1 MSPTDLERIKS
12 GSVVALPPPV
22 GQYSPVT
29 MRTRQ
34 WLTTGEAA
42 VLLRSSRAHVLD
54 LCLRGLLPYVTIDAQ
69 RRMRRCDVEA
79 LIEPR
84 MDREQL
90 ETLWL
95 HRAVAGRLVRN
106 PRAVMAAASINL
118 RRLRRMH
125 PEGRAWEWLDRW
137 DALLEQGVEAVL
149 EALTSSAAYA
159 VELRASSPFG
169 GILPDS
175 ERRAVVAAFAESR
188 RHQARSMPPE
198 KFEQVLRTV

>member
-1 MSPTDLERIKS
+1 
-12 GSVVALPPPV
+12 
-22 GQYSPVT
+22 
-29 MRTRQ
+29 MRARE

-42 VLLRSSRAHVLD
+42 VLLRSSRAHVVD
-54 LCLRGLLPYVTIDAQ
+54 LCLRGLVPYASIGSQ
-69 RRMRRCDVEA
+69 RRIRRCDVEA

-95 HRAVAGRLVRN
+95 HRAVAGRLVRD
-106 PRAVMAAASINL
+106 PRAVLAAAAINL

-137 DALLEQGVEAVL
+137 DAVLEQGVETVL

-159 VELRASSPFG
+159 VELRATSPFA
-169 GILPDS
+169 GILPDG
-175 ERRAVVAAFAESR
+175 ERQAVVAACAASR
-188 RHQARSMPPE
+188 RDHARSMPPE
-198 KFEQVLRTV
+198 KFERVLRSV

>member
-1 MSPTDLERIKS
+1 MGAREW
-12 GSVVALPPPV
+12 
-22 GQYSPVT
+22 
-29 MRTRQ
+29 M
-34 WLTTGEAA
+34 TTGEAA
-42 VLLRSSRAHVLD
+42 VLLRSSRAHVVD
-54 LCLRGLLPYVTIDAQ
+54 LCLRGLLPHVRIDSQ

-95 HRAVAGRLVRN
+95 HRAVAGRLVRD
-106 PRAVMAAASINL
+106 PRAVLAAAAINL

-137 DALLEQGVEAVL
+137 DAVLEQGVEAVL

-159 VELRASSPFG
+159 VELRAASPFA
-169 GILPDS
+169 GILPDG
-175 ERRAVVAAFAESR
+175 ERQAVVVAFADSR
-188 RHQARSMPPE
+188 RDQVRSMPPE
-198 KFEQVLRTV
+198 KFERVLRSV

>member
-1 MSPTDLERIKS
+1 M
-12 GSVVALPPPV
+12 
-22 GQYSPVT
+22 
-29 MRTRQ
+29 
-34 WLTTGEAA
+34 TTGEAA
-42 VLLRSSRAHVLD
+42 VLLRSSRAHVVD
-54 LCLRGLLPYVTIDAQ
+54 LCLRGLLPYVRIDSQ

-95 HRAVAGRLVRN
+95 HRAVAGRLVRD
-106 PRAVMAAASINL
+106 PRAVLAAAAINL
-118 RRLRRMH
+118 RRLRRLH

-159 VELRASSPFG
+159 VELRAASPFA
-169 GILPDS
+169 GILPDG
-175 ERRAVVAAFAESR
+175 ERQAVVTAFADSR
-188 RHQARSMPPE
+188 RDQARSMPAE
-198 KFEQVLRTV
+198 KFERVLRSV